1 MDAGVRSHS
10 CCCKSH
16 FTPAVKNPNKLTGH
30 QAVLGWSHFSGMSSV
45 PYVRRIDL
53 CSYLCRKSFGMPSA
67 PSCHSLPPEA
77 LPWLV
82 TAEETS
88 LSSAGADEVGM
99 AHRSAA
105 AERVGPPEV
114 SARGW
119 WEGWAAGPACSQMET
134 VKAQMGEGTKA
145 PFFFLRVWAETIQ
158 GWNEDCLS
166 A

>member
-1 MDAGVRSHS
+1 MESFLWYVIS
-10 CCCKSH
+10 
-16 FTPAVKNPNKLTGH
+16 
-30 QAVLGWSHFSGMSSV
+30 VLCEV
-45 PYVRRIDL
+45 TRL
-53 CSYLCRKSFGMPSA
+53 CSYLSRKSPSTPSA
-67 PSCHSLPPEA
+67 PSCGSLPPEA

-88 LSSAGADEVGM
+88 LSSAGAGEVGM

-119 WEGWAAGPACSQMET
+119 WEGWAAGPACSQLER

-145 PFFFLRVWAETIQ
+145 PFSFLRVRAETIQ
-158 GWNEDCLS
+158 GRLSVHGPSCLPLRVLYQEDGWLS
-166 A
+166 YLDF